1 MPWGTY
7 NYLKHVDCHN
17 IEMINMQSTIWEK
30 TFSQEWW
37 HNLTIFLSTSFFYVT
52 TQDTREMIIKDTCT

>member
-1 MPWGTY
+1 
-7 NYLKHVDCHN
+7 
-17 IEMINMQSTIWEK
+17 MINMQSTIWEK

-52 TQDTREMIIKDTCT
+52 TQDTREMIIEDTLT

>member
-17 IEMINMQSTIWEK
+17 IEMINMQYTIWEK
-30 TFSQEWW
+30 
-37 HNLTIFLSTSFFYVT
+37 LSPKNGDIT
-52 TQDTREMIIKDTCT
+52 